1 MLVREDT
8 EVRIPS
14 LIDQKVSD
22 LTGSVQVDFVLRR
35 IEQDHERTGDIT
47 SDLRGDGFV
56 FLYFGAVV
64 AGHST
69 VGALDA
75 GVEEPLSGARRRVS
89 SKQANSLTPP
99 IKVLMKYLCHAVPE
113 LPDPWRARQPDGGTF
128 TPES

>member
-14 LIDQKVSD
+14 LIDQKVND

-69 VGALDA
+69 LGALDA

-99 IKVLMKYLCHAVPE
+99 IYKNLN
-113 LPDPWRARQPDGGTF
+113 
-128 TPES
+128 TPSSYKPLFFSKDALRGINDLT